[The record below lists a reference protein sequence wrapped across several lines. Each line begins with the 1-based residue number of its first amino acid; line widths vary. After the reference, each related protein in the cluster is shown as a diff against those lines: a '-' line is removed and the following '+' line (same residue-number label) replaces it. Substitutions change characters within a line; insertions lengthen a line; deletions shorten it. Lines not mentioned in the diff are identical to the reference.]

1 MTVNHETLPCEIWL
15 QIFFHLDTRTY
26 SVSYSPFQPLP
37 GVASEGHV
45 CSAYS
50 TVVLVCR
57 NWRAWAVE
65 LLYRNIKLSDRSP
78 LQEALDH
85 RRGYGRW
92 VRRAVVPY
100 STTATE
106 TCKPMPSTEILG
118 LCPNLEVLVRPP
130 YALYPMQTLRF
141 EFDAT
146 CPSLASLK
154 RLDWWNHM
162 EAARSGG
169 INSLTAVLAVA
180 PNIEYLFIGATQF
193 RFTMVPQ
200 HGLSG
205 APIKLPHLRTLRL
218 NILNALLL
226 HHIVYRWD
234 LPALDNLVL
243 DSPLVGAGN
252 DVLWE
257 VLGPRL
263 DVVEFGRHVRFLLD
277 QHLVPCLRGCPKL
290 RELNYY
296 LFAMAPPE
304 MEPGESF
311 PSVSSIKI
319 QMSGTTFLDGEKEEC
334 AHFERHFDIFTGGIF
349 PNLRRLL
356 IFGMRQSV
364 LKDARFIA
372 MQKRLSDRG
381 CILEFLDKSGF

>member
-1 MTVNHETLPCEIWL
+1 MAALLLCLGEPCSDLHFVPFIC
-15 QIFFHLDTRTY
+15 
-26 SVSYSPFQPLP
+26 YSPRRPTAVDAARRQRGRPILWHPERNPPLRNLAPNIFSPRHALPLP

-45 CSAYS
+45 CSAHS

-78 LQEALDH
+78 QQEALDH

-106 TCKPMPSTEILG
+106 TCKPMPSTEI
-118 LCPNLEVLVRPP
+118 
-130 YALYPMQTLRF
+130 
-141 EFDAT
+141 
-146 CPSLASLK
+146 LASLK

-180 PNIEYLFIGATQF
+180 PNIEYLFIGATQ
-193 RFTMVPQ
+193 MVPQ

-226 HHIVYRWD
+226 HRIVYRWD

-311 PSVSSIKI
+311 TSVSSIKI

-334 AHFERHFDIFTGGIF
+334 AHFERHFDTFTGGNF